1 MPFHSNLHRSW
12 NALKIMNKRLIL
24 DSTQVKRKLQRMAL
38 QIMEKNSGR
47 SLVIVGI
54 AQSGI
59 AIAETIAAHIVEF
72 GGAKPEVFNISM
84 NKANPL
90 SSNIQCAATLGNIEH
105 RTLVLID
112 DVQNSG
118 KTLMHAIH
126 HFIPMQPAS
135 IQTAVLVNRDHA
147 QFPVRTD
154 FVGLSLSTTLQEH
167 VSVEVNGLNT
177 EVYLC

>member
-1 MPFHSNLHRSW
+1 
-12 NALKIMNKRLIL
+12 MNKRLIL
-24 DSTQVKRKLQRMAL
+24 DTTQVKRKLQRMAL
-38 QIMEKNSGR
+38 QIMEKNSGK
-47 SLVIVGI
+47 SLVVVGI

-72 GGAKPEVFNISM
+72 GGSQPEVFNISM

-90 SSNIQCAATLGNIEH
+90 SSEIRCAAHANNIQG

-167 VSVEVNGLNT
+167 VSVEINGQQT